1 VIVTTSPC
9 CDRFAHNTY
18 AHTTVPLLTTVLIAY
33 KVVDPRNKSVAEA
46 LSDLLREIGI
56 SRTDDT
62 LSVANLTLSSAAG
75 AGEQTSGAI
84 VGTVVAVRGVEL
96 VC

>member
-1 VIVTTSPC
+1 
-9 CDRFAHNTY
+9 
-18 AHTTVPLLTTVLIAY
+18 LTAALTAY

-75 AGEQTSGAI
+75 AGEKNAGA
-84 VGTVVAVRGVEL
+84 VL
-96 VC
+96 VL

>member
-1 VIVTTSPC
+1 
-9 CDRFAHNTY
+9 
-18 AHTTVPLLTTVLIAY
+18 
-33 KVVDPRNKSVAEA
+33 VVDPRNKSVAEA

-75 AGEQTSGAI
+75 AGEETLALCWYCCLCAVVGVSVGAWDTTETASNADCPI
-84 VGTVVAVRGVEL
+84 VTLLYPVRGL
-96 VC
+96 L

>member
-1 VIVTTSPC
+1 
-9 CDRFAHNTY
+9 
-18 AHTTVPLLTTVLIAY
+18 
-33 KVVDPRNKSVAEA
+33 VDPRNKSVAEA

-62 LSVANLTLSSAAG
+62 LSVANLTLSSTAG
-75 AGEQTSGAI
+75 AGEQNPGAV
-84 VGTVVAVRGVEL
+84 VGTVVSVRGVEL

>member
-1 VIVTTSPC
+1 
-9 CDRFAHNTY
+9 
-18 AHTTVPLLTTVLIAY
+18 
-33 KVVDPRNKSVAEA
+33 VDPRNKSVAEA

-75 AGEQTSGAI
+75 AGEQNP
-84 VGTVVAVRGVEL
+84 
-96 VC
+96 